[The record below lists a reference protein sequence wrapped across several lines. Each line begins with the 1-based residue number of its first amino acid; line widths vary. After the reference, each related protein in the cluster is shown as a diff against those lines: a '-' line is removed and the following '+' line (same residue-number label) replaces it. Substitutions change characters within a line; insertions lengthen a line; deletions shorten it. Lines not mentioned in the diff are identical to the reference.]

1 MLYCENELLHHDHA
15 GSDFIDLQWVDSS
28 YDPQCIAGVATFCR
42 RTDEAAQQWSP
53 ANCSL
58 ARTEAGH
65 TRGAAG
71 GLARSGRVNHLTP
84 CTRYQCWAAYPD
96 EEVSCG
102 CSTGRVNLSTIP
114 DRE

>member
-1 MLYCENELLHHDHA
+1 MILHHDLA
-15 GSDFIDLQWVDSS
+15 GSDFIDLQWADSS

-42 RTDEAAQQWSP
+42 RTDEAAHQWSP

-58 ARTEAGH
+58 ARTAA
-65 TRGAAG
+65 AAG

-96 EEVSCG
+96 EEVGGS
-102 CSTGRVNLSTIP
+102 CSTVRVDLSTIP